1 MNEKIIPIYDG
12 HNDTILHYAIP
23 SVAPHYAAAFS
34 EFFGYAEPVQRE
46 FQRRSDTG
54 HIDLPRAREGGLAG
68 GFWAISPIPE
78 HGEDKQGVASI
89 GAGEDGKFDVPLPP
103 RIPHDYASRFTIAAA
118 SEILRMIDA
127 ADGQARLVRTADDIA
142 ECIENGIFA
151 IQLHFEGAEAIDED
165 LRALDVWYEVGLR
178 SLGIVW
184 SRPNIFGQGV
194 PFRFPGSP
202 DTGPGLSD
210 AGQRLVRRCNEL
222 GIVVDLSHLNER
234 GFWDVAR
241 ISEAPLI
248 ATHSN
253 AHAINATTRNL
264 TDAQLAAIAET
275 DGLVGVNFHVAFLRE
290 DGRTDTDTP
299 LETIVRHCD
308 YLIDKLGEERVAFGS
323 DFDGAVMPA
332 ELADCSQ
339 LPNLIQALR
348 AAGYD
353 EALLRKLAYENWI
366 RVLRLSWKD

>member
-1 MNEKIIPIYDG
+1 MSDKPFPIYDG
-12 HNDTILHYAIP
+12 HNDSILHYAIP
-23 SVAPHYAAAFS
+23 KIAPDYTAAFS
-34 EFFGYAEPVQRE
+34 EFFGYSRPPNRD
-46 FQRRSDTG
+46 FLRRSDQG

-78 HGEDKQGVASI
+78 HPEDKQSVASV
-89 GAGEDGKFDVPLPP
+89 GAGEDGTFDVPLPP

-118 SEILRMIDA
+118 SEILRMIA
-127 ADGQARLVRTADDIA
+127 ASDGQARLVKTADDIA

-184 SRPNIFGQGV
+184 SRPNIFGHGV
-194 PFRFPGSP
+194 PFRFPSSP
-202 DTGPGLSD
+202 DTGPGLSG
-210 AGQRLVRRCNEL
+210 AGKRLVRRCNQL
-222 GIVVDLSHLNER
+222 GIVIDLSHLNER
-234 GFWDVAR
+234 GFWDVAN

-253 AHAINATTRNL
+253 AHAINAATRNL
-264 TDAQLAAIAET
+264 TDKQLAAIAES
-275 DGLVGVNFHVAFLRE
+275 DGMVGVNFHVGFLRE
-290 DGRTDTDTP
+290 DGQTEPDTP
-299 LETIVRHCD
+299 LQVIVRHFD
-308 YLIDKLGEERVAFGS
+308 YLIEKLGEDRVGFGS

-332 ELADCSQ
+332 GLADCAH
-339 LPNLIQALR
+339 LPNLINAMR

-353 EALLRKLAYENWI
+353 EALLHKLAYQNWI
-366 RVLRLSWKD
+366 RALRNSWK